1 MDWVISVFV
10 NLVVCSTNAVVCGQT
25 CQYGMG
31 YGHSYCR
38 WLYYQQQHSESA
50 YLCQLVIVKVTD
62 PVKFLKLDISRSG
75 TQNSP
80 FSSLAVAVTI
90 ASTYCAWPRRDGQ
103 AELAWLAGYVVKQF
117 TCPKAVTHPTT
128 NRAQCRSRPTRY
140 CNTKP
145 PNSNN
150 YSAHINVSFVFLK
163 YQ

>member
-1 MDWVISVFV
+1 MDWVITVFV

-50 YLCQLVIVKVTD
+50 YLCQLVKVTD
-62 PVKFLKLDISRSG
+62 PAKFLKLDISRSG

-117 TCPKAVTHPTT
+117 TCPKAVTIPLLTGLNVDRDQRVT
-128 NRAQCRSRPTRY
+128 ATLNRQTVI
-140 CNTKP
+140 TIV
-145 PNSNN
+145 
-150 YSAHINVSFVFLK
+150 HISTFLL
-163 YQ
+163 YF